1 MGLNEIID
9 LANTAQKTIDRVF
22 NSALNNNNTI
32 SNRSLANAQNTTA
45 RLNDAIAQIRQMRDQ
60 ANMSG
65 NKSDQ
70 DHSERVLAPLLRK
83 LVSTTE
89 KIASI
94 NANKFSVINNANTTS
109 SRTFR
114 SDQYDSQNIDDKLG
128 LSEFR
133 SVVRN
138 LSSNL
143 NRRTNNFNSVTDTG
157 AISYNRLQGYR
168 GSAAAMQT
176 QANKAWTM
184 LDAFK
189 NGDEHSA
196 GFDSRYNAI
205 KQASK
210 EANVR
215 AQSSNA
221 TSEDVRKARALDE
234 QVKQMDK
241 MASQMNQFSNMLDR
255 ITKQG
260 GSLETFT
267 NSVENVANGGNKDV
281 KVGYNPDSFMGQMHR
296 RKYSIYRG
304 MLASGLATNAAM
316 LGQGNSLRLQAFDNI
331 KSIGYA
337 NGDSDNR
344 VLNSLGNAGYRYG
357 YSGADMAGF
366 ANAYTSST
374 GNTGST
380 QQVTKAAQE
389 WARQSRITGGNAET
403 TQALEQA
410 AGNAVNLTANQMKS
424 LGNGITNEIT
434 SSGMSGKGAEQQQ
447 GLAMMYQNA
456 TAYGATNSNLR
467 NMAGLQG
474 SLAKYGSAFQGTAG
488 AQTITQLAQGLGNYN
503 NPAMRQLMGQGN
515 SRYTGQTGAA
525 NLMED
530 MQNMQKNPASM
541 SRVLSAAER
550 SFGGNRKQAAAFLSQ
565 NTGVPIDTI
574 MKIMQANDKGDLSKK
589 TLQKYLKNSKQANKN
604 DSSYQ
609 KSGAA
614 TVQKYNTALANSA
627 MKASQA
633 LDKLRAILAKGVQ
646 NSGPFAGLM
655 EGVGSGLGNFAGD
668 MIAGG
673 LSKNGIKAAW
683 NWLKKGK
690 TGKVLGKASDWLMSG
705 RTGKVIKG
713 ASNWL
718 KKGRT
723 GKVLQ
728 AGKDILS
735 SDHKI
740 GKVFEIGKN
749 AVGSAS
755 KDGGIVSKGLNA
767 VKTTG
772 ESGAVRG
779 LSKKL
784 PGIGLVMGGLDLYND
799 FKSTKKGSVSR
810 YKKVGGT
817 VGSTAGMTIGG
828 TVGAT
833 IGSAIPG
840 VGTAIGGVAGSVVG
854 GWLGGKVGKTVGG
867 WAHQLFHPITAHAA
881 TRKNSKKHKGGQSD
895 DWKLLRGYNKMLD
908 HALRVVQEAKSIKA
922 GGDSDSKDKGD
933 ISGLSGKGDKAIRSI
948 AKAVAKKNNLD
959 AKMVY
964 AQLALESADGTSPEA
979 VKDNNFAGIKGS
991 GGGVATDDGG
1001 TYQHFNSI
1009 DDFANRYAEVLS
1021 DYPLKRGMSAIE
1033 YANALKHG
1041 KNGEYYTA
1049 DPGSY
1054 ASQLQ
1059 TWADKYA
1066 IGGLAPRMF
1075 ASGTGM
1081 IASQPTTS
1089 GAGDIFAEAGTEAYV
1104 PLNNSHYSSGLSA
1117 LGDLAGLF
1125 GKKVVDAGQLANQRN
1140 TTINP
1145 SYNINLTIQG
1155 GTDNANSLAQTVAE
1169 RVQAMLREFDQQ
1181 QALNNKQA
1189 YYQNETS
1196 GIYI

>member
-1 MGLNEIID
+1 MANETIKFNVDNSAAKMGLNEIID
-9 LANTAQKTIDRVF
+9 LANTAQKTINRGF

-32 SNRSLANAQNTTA
+32 SNKTLANAQNTTA
-45 RLNDAIAQIRQMRDQ
+45 RINDAINQLKQMRDQ

-70 DHSERVLAPLLRK
+70 DYAERVLTPLIRK
-83 LVSTTE
+83 L
-89 KIASI
+89 IATGERVISS
-94 NANKFSVINNANTTS
+94 NANKLSVINNANTTS
-109 SRTFR
+109 SRAFR
-114 SDQYDSQNIDDKLG
+114 SNQFDSQNIDDKLG
-128 LSEFR
+128 LSEIR
-133 SVVRN
+133 SAARN
-138 LSSNL
+138 LAHTVD
-143 NRRTNNFNSVTDTG
+143 RTTTTFNSAVGTG
-157 AISYNRLQGYR
+157 AISYNRMQGYKGSIVGAKLQADKVR
-168 GSAAAMQT
+168 GMLNVFRNGDNGFDARYSQIKEQYQ
-176 QANKAWTM
+176 QANA
-184 LDAFK
+184 
-189 NGDEHSA
+189 
-196 GFDSRYNAI
+196 
-205 KQASK
+205 
-210 EANVR
+210 R
-215 AQSSNA
+215 AQSANA
-221 TSEDVRKARALDE
+221 TSEDVRKARALNE
-234 QVKQMDK
+234 QLKQMDK
-241 MASQMNQFSNMLDR
+241 TNASLQQFDKILDQVTNER
-255 ITKQG
+255 G
-260 GSLETFT
+260 NGSLD
-267 NSVENVANGGNKDV
+267 SLSKNVQDVASGGNPKV
-281 KVGYNPDSFMGQMHR
+281 KIGYDPNSFMGQMSR

-304 MLASGLATNAAM
+304 MLAGGLSSMAGM
-316 LGQGNSLRLQAFDNI
+316 VGQGDSLRLQAFDNI

-380 QQVTKAAQE
+380 QQVTDTAQE
-389 WARQSRITGGNAET
+389 WARQSRITGGNSAT

-456 TAYGATNSNLR
+456 TAYGATNSDLR

-474 SLAKYGSAFQGTAG
+474 SLAKYGPAFQGTAG

-515 SRYTGQTGAA
+515 PRYTGQNGAA

-541 SRVLSAAER
+541 SRVLTAAEK

-589 TLQKYLKNSKQANKN
+589 TLQKYLQDNKQANKN

-614 TVQKYNTALANSA
+614 TVQKYNAALANSA

-633 LDKLRAILAKGVQ
+633 LDLFRKGLAEGIQK
-646 NSGPFAGLM
+646 SGPMAGLM
-655 EGVGSGLGNFAGD
+655 EGAGSVLGSFAVD
-668 MIAGG
+668 AIAGGG
-673 LSKNGIKAAW
+673 LSKGGLKATW

-690 TGKVLGKASDWLMSG
+690 TGKVL
-705 RTGKVIKG
+705 
-713 ASNWL
+713 
-718 KKGRT
+718 
-723 GKVLQ
+723 Q
-728 AGKDILS
+728 YGKDILS
-735 SDHKI
+735 SDHKVS
-740 GKVFEIGKN
+740 KALEIGKDTI
-749 AVGSAS
+749 GSVT
-755 KDGGIVSKGLNA
+755 KEGGILSKGLNIA
-767 VKTTG
+767 KTVG
-772 ESGAVRG
+772 KSGAVKG
-779 LSKKL
+779 LARKV
-784 PGIGLVMGGLDLYND
+784 PIVGTVMGGLELAND
-799 FKSTKKGSVSR
+799 FRTTKNGSKSR
-810 YKKVGGT
+810 YEKVGGT
-817 VGSTAGMTIGG
+817 IGSTAGIALGAKAGAALGSIGG
-828 TVGAT
+828 PVGMVLGGLA
-833 IGSAIPG
+833 GSAL
-840 VGTAIGGVAGSVVG
+840 G
-854 GWLGGKVGKTVGG
+854 GWLGGKAGKAGG
-867 WAHQLFHPITAHAA
+867 GFIHSLFHPITAHAA
-881 TRKNSKKHKGGQSD
+881 TRKNSQNSKKGKGGQSD

-933 ISGLSGKGDKAIRSI
+933 ISGLSGKGDKAIRAI
-948 AKAVAKKNNLD
+948 AKAVAKKDDLD

-964 AQLALESADGTSPEA
+964 AQLALESTDGTSEEA
-979 VKDNNFAGIKGS
+979 VKDNNFSGIKGT
-991 GGGVATDDGG
+991 GGGAATDDGG

-1009 DDFANRYAEVLS
+1009 DDFANRYAEVLR
-1021 DYPLKRGMSAIE
+1021 DYPLKKGMSAIE

-1041 KNGEYYTA
+1041 KYGSYYTA
-1049 DPGSY
+1049 DAGSY
-1054 ASQLQ
+1054 AAQLQ

-1066 IGGLAPRMF
+1066 VGGLVPRMF

-1081 IASQPTTS
+1081 IASQATS
-1089 GAGDIFAEAGTEAYV
+1089 GGAGDIFGEAGTEAYI

-1125 GKKVVDAGQLANQRN
+1125 GKKVVDAGQLASQRN

-1155 GTDNANSLAQTVAE
+1155 GTDNADSLAQTVAE
-1169 RVQAMLREFDQQ
+1169 RVQAILRQFDQQ

-1196 GIYI
+1196 GLFV